1 MKNHVIV
8 VLAASLALG
17 IAGCSGGGVTQGESE
32 QQQTA
37 LDFDGSGMS
46 DTGAGTMVLYTEG
59 GTSEGGNVPAIPSG
73 YSLTQI
79 GVDYWDGDGTQCTV
93 YVDGMEN
100 TKITAANVQQPVD
113 LEGAA
118 LEPGTHTVEVV
129 GMDGET
135 VTVYKSAQYQV
146 AE

>member
-1 MKNHVIV
+1 MRKHVAA
-8 VLAASLALG
+8 VLAAALALG
-17 IAGCSGGGVTQGESE
+17 IAGCQGGEPAPAGEA
-32 QQQTA
+32 QQDA

-59 GTSEGGNVPAIPSG
+59 GSSEGGNVPTIPSG
-73 YSLTQI
+73 YSLAQAE
-79 GVDYWDGDGTQCTV
+79 VDYWDGDGTQCTV
-93 YVDGMEN
+93 YVDGVEN
-100 TKITAANVQQPVD
+100 SRITAANVQQPID
-113 LEGAA
+113 LEGDA
-118 LEPGTHTVEVV
+118 LSPGTHTVEVV